1 MASFLYSDEVTAG
14 PLVKPI
20 TRVYA
25 YSDKGWEEF
34 IEEWL
39 DIKKEEY
46 VEIEH
51 IGGAGDMGRDV
62 IAYIDKNK
70 PNYKWDC
77 YQCKHYKNPVTP
89 SDIYV
94 ELGKMIYYTF
104 QKKFPVPEKYFIVAP
119 KGVGRSL
126 GDLLNTPAEL
136 KNMLKRNWDKYCK
149 SGITTTTKIEL
160 HDDLL
165 SYFDKFDF
173 SIFDRILPKSI
184 INEFEE
190 KDTLNYIKR
199 FGGSLP
205 TREKPTIVPELTQH
219 YELKY
224 TSQLLKAYNTDK
236 ETNCFTTEKDLV
248 GIKPYIGHFKR
259 ARESFHNAEQ
269 LRNFS
274 RDNLGEKIFESFQN
288 EIHERIVDIT
298 EESSDNKFNIVKQAE
313 QQAMDLPI
321 ESNPLKMRCHVM
333 DKKGI
338 CHQLVNDKKL
348 YWIED
353 DE

>member
-1 MASFLYSDEVTAG
+1 MNEILYSDEVNAG
-14 PLVKPI
+14 PEVKPI
-20 TRVYA
+20 TRVYS
-25 YSDKGWEEF
+25 YSDKEWEVF

-39 DIKKEEY
+39 DIKREQY
-46 VEIEH
+46 VEVEQ

-62 IAYIDKNK
+62 VAYINKDK

-77 YQCKHYKNPVTP
+77 YQCKHYQNPIRP

-94 ELGKMIYYTF
+94 ELGKIIYYTYE
-104 QKKFPVPEKYFIVAP
+104 KKYPMPERYFIVAP

-126 GDLLNTPAEL
+126 ADLLNTPMEL
-136 KNMLKRNWDKYCK
+136 KTSLKTHWNQHCK
-149 SGITTTTKIEL
+149 TGITATAQIEL
-160 HDDLL
+160 VGDLL
-165 SYFDKFDF
+165 SYFDQFNF

-184 INEFEE
+184 IDEF
-190 KDTLNYIKR
+190 KQKATSNYIKR

-205 TREKPTIVPELTQH
+205 TRDRITTIPEQTQP

-236 ETNCFTTEKDLV
+236 ETNDFQIEEDLADK
-248 GIKPYIGHFKR
+248 KPYINHFKR

-274 RDNLGEKIFESFQN
+274 RDNLGEKIFESFQK
-288 EIHERIVDIT
+288 EIYERVVDLI
-298 EESSDNKFNIVKQAE
+298 EENNDNKFDLVKQVE
-313 QQAMDLPI
+313 QKAMDLPI
-321 ESNPLKMRCHVM
+321 ESNPLKTRCDTG

-338 CHQLVNDKKL
+338 CHQLVNNDKL
-348 YWIED
+348 YWVK